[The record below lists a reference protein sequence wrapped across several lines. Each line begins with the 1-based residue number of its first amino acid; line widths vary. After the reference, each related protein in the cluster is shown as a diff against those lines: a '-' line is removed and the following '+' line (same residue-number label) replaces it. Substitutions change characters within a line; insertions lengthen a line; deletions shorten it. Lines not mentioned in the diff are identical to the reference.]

1 MGSDPTEGA
10 EALPSP
16 RSIKVH
22 LLMCSEL
29 IKFVTRASEILPEI
43 EASRPRCT
51 SGLEA
56 LCLLNQAIDKAK
68 LILQQCSE
76 SSKIYLALTCD
87 VILARCKKS
96 MKLLERSLGE
106 MQHMVPVMLAAEIS
120 QLVVDLRGAKFR
132 LDPSEE
138 EAGKIVKELLHDY
151 ASISCLVG
159 ESAPEAIQV
168 AMLRLNISTPKAL
181 VIEKRSIN
189 KMLQDKV
196 VEGNQSK
203 KKILL
208 FFLNLLNKYGNKI
221 LKEKSENSSVQ
232 LDDPFPSAGSDGPS
246 IEVESPVKRGAGDAD
261 SPPNEFRCPIS
272 TRLMY
277 DPVVIASGETY
288 ERMWIQRWF
297 NEGNSTCPKSG
308 TRLSHFSLTP
318 NNSMKDLISRWCA
331 ESGVAPSDPNMQ
343 AAGPH
348 PWELS
353 SVSIAS
359 LGSSMNDL
367 RLPLD
372 FSNLSLGS
380 SDSNPKITSYP
391 ASLLSTNPNGNSRKS
406 RTSSSM
412 NEMDMESLYSL
423 ESLSWES
430 QCNLVEKVRNSLQH
444 SNRASKQTSSEN
456 YVQPLMRFLSCAH
469 DLPDENAQILGCQ
482 LLLTF
487 LKKCSS
493 NAARFL
499 DDNAYELLVLFL
511 TTKASTEALAILEE
525 LSCQSFCQ
533 YKIAESGALNLI
545 LDMLNSEN
553 LDLLEPSI
561 RILCNLSG
569 NDNIRLLFVPSELI
583 PRLIPFFNDA
593 SLARYSLAILKNL
606 CNNQDARISVAETDG
621 CVASVAKL
629 LDSDNLEDQEH
640 AVAVLLSLCSQ
651 RSQYCDLVMAEGV
664 IPDLVHIS
672 LNGNSKGK
680 AMASEMLRIL
690 RDECHSIGEP
700 SQPDPN
706 ATRYTATANGNDS
719 TERKPSTKPTGIL
732 GKLFKGTSSAAKRRR

>member
-16 RSIKVH
+16 QSIKVH

-29 IKFVTRASEILPEI
+29 IKFVTRALEILPEI

-76 SSKIYLALTCD
+76 SSKIYLALTGD

-96 MKLLERSLGE
+96 TKLLERSLGE

-120 QLVVDLRGAKFR
+120 QLVADLRGAKFR

-138 EAGKIVKELLHDY
+138 EAGKTVKELLHHY
-151 ASISCLVG
+151 ASASCLAG

-168 AMLRLNISTPKAL
+168 AMLMLNISTPKAL

-189 KMLQDKV
+189 KMLLDKV

-232 LDDPFPSAGSDGPS
+232 LVDDPFPSAGSDGPS
-246 IEVESPVKRGAGDAD
+246 TEVESPVKRGAGESD

-272 TRLMY
+272 SRLMY

-297 NEGNSTCPKSG
+297 DEGNSTCPKSG
-308 TRLSHFSLTP
+308 TRLTHFSLTP
-318 NNSMKDLISRWCA
+318 NNSMKDLISRWCV

-343 AAGPH
+343 AAVPH

-367 RLPLD
+367 RLPID

-380 SDSNPKITSYP
+380 SDSSYPKITSHSNN
-391 ASLLSTNPNGNSRKS
+391 ANGNSRKS
-406 RTSSSM
+406 RISGSM

-430 QCNLVEKVRNSLQH
+430 QCDLVEKVRSSLQH
-444 SNRASKQTSSEN
+444 SNRAPKQTSSEN
-456 YVQPLMRFLSCAH
+456 YVQPLMRFLNGAH
-469 DLPDENAQILGCQ
+469 DLQDENAQILGCQ

-499 DDNAYELLVLFL
+499 DNDAYELLVLFL

-525 LSCQSFCQ
+525 LSCHNFCQ

-553 LDLLEPSI
+553 RDLLEPSI
-561 RILCNLSG
+561 RILFNLSG

-593 SLARYSLAILKNL
+593 CLARYSLAILKNL

-621 CVASVAKL
+621 CIASVAKL
-629 LDSDNLEDQEH
+629 LDSENLENQEH

-664 IPDLVHIS
+664 IPDLVSIS

-700 SQPDPN
+700 SQPDTN
-706 ATRYTATANGNDS
+706 ATRYTATANGGNDS
-719 TERKPSTKPTGIL
+719 TERRPSTKPTGIL
-732 GKLFKGTSSAAKRRR
+732 GKLFAAKRRR

>member
-1 MGSDPTEGA
+1 MGRVPTEGA

-22 LLMCSEL
+22 FQMCSEL
-29 IKFVTRASEILPEI
+29 IKLVSRALEILPEI

-56 LCLLNQAIDKAK
+56 LCLMNNAIDKAK

-76 SSKIYLALTCD
+76 SSKIYLALIGD
-87 VILARCKKS
+87 AILSRCRKS
-96 MKLLERSLGE
+96 TKLLEQSLSE
-106 MQHMVPVMLAAEIS
+106 MQYMVPVLLAAEVS
-120 QLVVDLRGAKFR
+120 QLVTDLKGAKFS

-138 EAGKIVKELLHDY
+138 EAGKIVKELLHQY
-151 ASISCLVG
+151 ASG
-159 ESAPEAIQV
+159 ENAPEAIQV
-168 AMLRLNISTPKAL
+168 AMLMLNITTPKAF
-181 VIEKRSIN
+181 VIEKRSI
-189 KMLQDKV
+189 KTLLVKV
-196 VEGNQSK
+196 GESNQSK

-208 FFLNLLNKYGNKI
+208 FILNLLNKYGNTI
-221 LKEKSENSSVQ
+221 LKEKSDNGFVQ
-232 LDDPFPSAGSDGPS
+232 LDDPCPSTET
-246 IEVESPVKRGAGDAD
+246 EVESPVKRGAGDAD

-272 TRLMY
+272 SRLMY

-297 NEGNSTCPKSG
+297 DEGNETCPRTG

-318 NNSMKDLISRWCA
+318 NNSMKELISKWCV
-331 ESGVAPSDPNMQ
+331 ESGVAPSNPNMQ
-343 AAGPH
+343 ASVPH

-380 SDSNPKITSYP
+380 
-391 ASLLSTNPNGNSRKS
+391 ANGNSHIF
-406 RTSSSM
+406 RTGPSN
-412 NEMDMESLYSL
+412 NEIGVESLYSM

-430 QCNLVEKVRNSLQH
+430 RCTVVEKVRDVLQH
-444 SNRASKQTSSEN
+444 NDRASKKASSEN
-456 YVQPLMRFLSCAH
+456 FVQPLVRFLNNAH

-493 NAARFL
+493 TAPRWL
-499 DDNAYELLVLFL
+499 DHNAYELLVSFL
-511 TTKASTEALAILEE
+511 TTNVSTEALAILEE
-525 LSCQSFCQ
+525 LSCHSYCQ

-553 LDLLEPSI
+553 RDLLEPSI
-561 RILCNLSG
+561 RILHNLSG
-569 NDNIRLLFVPSELI
+569 NDNIKLLFSPPELI

-593 SLARYSLAILKNL
+593 RLARYSLTVLKNL
-606 CNNQDARISVAETDG
+606 CDNEGARITIAETDG
-621 CVASVAKL
+621 CIASVATL
-629 LDSDNLEDQEH
+629 LESENLEDQEH

-651 RSQYCDLVMAEGV
+651 RSQYCELVMAEGV
-664 IPDLVHIS
+664 IPDLVSIS
-672 LNGNSKGK
+672 LNGNGKGK
-680 AMASEMLRIL
+680 ARAAELLRIL
-690 RDECHSIGEP
+690 GDEFHNVGET
-700 SQPDPN
+700 SQPNAD
-706 ATRYTATANGNDS
+706 ATRYTGNDS
-719 TERKPSTKPTGIL
+719 TERKPSTKSTGIL
-732 GKLFKGTSSAAKRRR
+732 GKLFFKGTKTRR